1 MNLRLISCIKF
12 TCKSPLFYR
21 GFFLV
26 LKRKLSFDSD
36 SESQLSENRQIN
48 NHSVLDHIFDDDYF
62 EVSQQEFMN
71 NNIDCNKKASN

>member
-1 MNLRLISCIKF
+1 M
-12 TCKSPLFYR
+12 
-21 GFFLV
+21 
-26 LKRKLSFDSD
+26 KRKLSFDSD
-36 SESQLSENRQIN
+36 SESQLSENRQVN

>member
-1 MNLRLISCIKF
+1 MD
-12 TCKSPLFYR
+12 P
-21 GFFLV
+21 V
-26 LKRKLSFDSD
+26 KRKLSFDSD
-36 SESQLSENRQIN
+36 SESHLSENRQIN

>member
-1 MNLRLISCIKF
+1 LFERNKKLID
-12 TCKSPLFYR
+12 P
-21 GFFLV
+21 V
-26 LKRKLSFDSD
+26 KRKLSFDSD

-71 NNIDCNKKASN
+71 NNIDCNKKVSN

>member
-1 MNLRLISCIKF
+1 MN
-12 TCKSPLFYR
+12 
-21 GFFLV
+21 FLKRAGCEGKTGTLSKGV
-26 LKRKLSFDSD
+26 KRKLSFDSD